1 MRKVFRLL
9 SATAHRVAA
18 EIVMTENKSGKE
30 NSRPRNV
37 EGYRVT
43 IFGQLKKIN
52 VPSLP
57 EMRYSTK

>member
-1 MRKVFRLL
+1 
-9 SATAHRVAA
+9 VAA